1 MNMTKIKE
9 KKRHRGKN
17 SQDDKLFGSEE
28 QQNLLREAVRDL
40 SFLLNRGYAEK
51 SASALVG
58 NRYQIRKRQIQAVI
72 RMSCGQQDMENRLA
86 KHIMPELIS
95 GEKVS
100 IDGFNLLIGLE
111 VALSGGYL
119 FEGVDSCFRDI
130 AGVHG
135 TYKTVSETLP
145 ALELVAKV
153 FKDLDVTRVHWYFD
167 QPVSNSGKMKAL
179 IYELAEKHK
188 LNWTADT
195 VHNPDNALAQKNEI
209 TVTSDAWILDR
220 VDRWTNLLQ
229 YIVSNYIP
237 KANVVRVFPMD

>member
-1 MNMTKIKE
+1 MTKTKT
-9 KKRHRGKN
+9 KKRHRGKH
-17 SQDDKLFGSEE
+17 SKDDQLFKSEE
-28 QQNLLREAVRDL
+28 QQAKLRAAVRDL
-40 SFLLNRGYAEK
+40 SFLMERGYAEK
-51 SASALVG
+51 SASSLVG
-58 NRYQIRKRQIQAVI
+58 NHYQLRKRQIQALI
-72 RMSCGQQDMENRLA
+72 RMTCGQSAMENRLA
-86 KHIMPELIS
+86 KHIMPNMIS

-111 VALSGGYL
+111 VALSGGYV

-135 TYKTVSETLP
+135 TYKKVAETLP

-153 FKDLDVTRVHWYFD
+153 FKDIDVTRVHWYFD
-167 QPVSNSGKMKAL
+167 QPVSNSGRMKAL

-229 YIVSNYIP
+229 YIVMNYIP
-237 KANVVRVFPMD
+237 DANVIRVFPD